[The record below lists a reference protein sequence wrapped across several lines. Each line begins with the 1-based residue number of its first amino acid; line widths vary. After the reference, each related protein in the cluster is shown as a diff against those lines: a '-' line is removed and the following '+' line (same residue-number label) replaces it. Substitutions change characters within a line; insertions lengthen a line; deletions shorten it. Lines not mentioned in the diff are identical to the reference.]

1 MTSSNEASDLIA
13 DLVTKW
19 EDSIEIGLKLTP
31 QEICWEHPE
40 LEEVVTE
47 QISKLKRMRWLT
59 ATWDSNASETLANG
73 TVIANRFKIDGVL
86 GSGGFGTVYRA
97 IDNELLRSVAL
108 KIANPNRN
116 DPDALL
122 TEARKVASLH
132 HPNVVTVHD
141 VGRFEERIFIVSQL
155 IEGRSLKDVAYGNKL
170 SANQIAQWMKQ
181 VAEALAVAHQNGLVH
196 RDLKPSNIIINTNQQ
211 AMVSD
216 FGIAFHA
223 DEVEQIEPLTGT
235 LPYMSPE
242 QVQGELKLMGPKS
255 DIFSFGVMLYELLA
269 GKHPFLSKSSA
280 ETIRKINA
288 ANPESL
294 TDAPIQL
301 RMIGEQCLSIRPE
314 ERPSAKDLVARLDQ
328 FLTAD
333 NQRSAKFTLLLPI
346 AIGSLLTAAI
356 GGLFFWQIFLA
367 KPHIDTGNLS
377 RPAASPSSDNAVLA
391 ANEASR
397 TVAEEAIESKTIRQT
412 SDATS
417 DENNSIARTASK
429 TTDLMPL
436 IDPPKHTIR
445 GLWNVRDGVLSV
457 VSPGGENEL
466 VGAALHIDYRPQG
479 AYTLTVRA
487 RRRQHG
493 GLVVPFVFSGRQ
505 FGGFLSGGWRGSKIP
520 EARPMIEYELDFF
533 PSTDWHTVTVEVG
546 PDRIRCISD
555 SEAQLE
561 WQADYAS
568 IEGRPFDMPDPLSLY
583 LKAWGEFDID
593 TLTIQEHKP

>member
-122 TEARKVASLH
+122 TEARKAASLH

-377 RPAASPSSDNAVLA
+377 RPAASPSSDNALLA
-391 ANEASR
+391 GNEASQAS
-397 TVAEEAIESKTIRQT
+397 AEEAIDNKTMLHASDET
-412 SDATS
+412 SDV
-417 DENNSIARTASK
+417 NKSIARTASK

-555 SEAQLE
+555 SGAQLE

>member
-1 MTSSNEASDLIA
+1 
-13 DLVTKW
+13 
-19 EDSIEIGLKLTP
+19 
-31 QEICWEHPE
+31 
-40 LEEVVTE
+40 
-47 QISKLKRMRWLT
+47 
-59 ATWDSNASETLANG
+59 
-73 TVIANRFKIDGVL
+73 
-86 GSGGFGTVYRA
+86 
-97 IDNELLRSVAL
+97 
-108 KIANPNRN
+108 
-116 DPDALL
+116 
-122 TEARKVASLH
+122 
-132 HPNVVTVHD
+132 
-141 VGRFEERIFIVSQL
+141 
-155 IEGRSLKDVAYGNKL
+155 
-170 SANQIAQWMKQ
+170 
-181 VAEALAVAHQNGLVH
+181 
-196 RDLKPSNIIINTNQQ
+196 
-211 AMVSD
+211 
-216 FGIAFHA
+216 
-223 DEVEQIEPLTGT
+223 
-235 LPYMSPE
+235 
-242 QVQGELKLMGPKS
+242 
-255 DIFSFGVMLYELLA
+255 
-269 GKHPFLSKSSA
+269 
-280 ETIRKINA
+280 
-288 ANPESL
+288 
-294 TDAPIQL
+294 
-301 RMIGEQCLSIRPE
+301 
-314 ERPSAKDLVARLDQ
+314 
-328 FLTAD
+328 
-333 NQRSAKFTLLLPI
+333 LPI

-377 RPAASPSSDNAVLA
+377 RPAASPSSDNALLA
-391 ANEASR
+391 GNEASQAS
-397 TVAEEAIESKTIRQT
+397 AEEAIDNKTMLHASDET
-412 SDATS
+412 SDV
-417 DENNSIARTASK
+417 NKSIARTASK

-555 SEAQLE
+555 SGAQLE